1 MHTYWTLL
9 PAQPSFGTLLA
20 SCDPPEPA
28 CRRATLR
35 PRTFAVPVHVTPLPL
50 TMRSLTGD
58 DAFGRQR
65 PADFDAPR
73 TTSAQ
78 SSHMSFILAD
88 EATLDSYLEQPSI
101 PRPRDPW
108 KAHESGHILFARRDD
123 KDVEPSRTTPFER
136 GWAPAPEPSVSSRA
150 SAVPPSP
157 ASVRS
162 HNTQMS
168 WSRPMTPIMLG
179 TSVAGSIMSSPSSR
193 RDSLCGSISEHAISS
208 DDEDDF
214 LQETPSASLGAGNA
228 PQLVMPSIKMPSR
241 RPFTEAGKAMGRLKV
256 LVAGDSGVGKTALIK
271 AVVQSCEHIV
281 HVDPITPQPRKRS
294 PKTVERDAG
303 PSRRDSQSTSGITEI
318 LASTKPY
325 PEWWTELDEATA
337 SERRRSLGDSILE
350 RNICFVDTPGYG
362 KGSSVSAAFPPPKL
376 MIYLPFQALETMMPC
391 VEYVESHLNRLSADA
406 LSDPE
411 MLNMLGG
418 GGGFQVD
425 AVFYMIDGGMTRRA
439 PYKEIQSD
447 MLFRSQARGH

>member
-1 MHTYWTLL
+1 
-9 PAQPSFGTLLA
+9 
-20 SCDPPEPA
+20 
-28 CRRATLR
+28 
-35 PRTFAVPVHVTPLPL
+35 
-50 TMRSLTGD
+50 MRSLTGD

-88 EATLDSYLEQPSI
+88 EATLDSYLEQPSL

-108 KAHESGHILFARRDD
+108 KAHEVGHILSARRDD
-123 KDVEPSRTTPFER
+123 KDVEPSRTAPVER

-150 SAVPPSP
+150 LAVPPSP

-168 WSRPMTPIMLG
+168 WSRPVTPIMLG

-193 RDSLCGSISEHAISS
+193 RGSLCGSISEHAISS
-208 DDEDDF
+208 DEEDDF
-214 LQETPSASLGAGNA
+214 PQETPSASLGAGNA

-256 LVAGDSGVGKTALIK
+256 LIAGDSGVGKTALIK
-271 AVVQSCEHIV
+271 AFVQSCEHIV
-281 HVDPITPQPRKRS
+281 HVDPIIPQPSKRS
-294 PKTVERDAG
+294 PKSAERDAG
-303 PSRRDSQSTSGITEI
+303 PSRRDYQSTSGITEI

-337 SERRRSLGDSILE
+337 SQRRRSMGDSILE

-362 KGSSVSAAFPPPKL
+362 KGSSVSASFW
-376 MIYLPFQALETMMPC
+376 LPHTDDLLTLPGLGN
-391 VEYVESHLNRLSADA
+391 H
-406 LSDPE
+406 DP
-411 MLNMLGG
+411 L
-418 GGGFQVD
+418 
-425 AVFYMIDGGMTRRA
+425 
-439 PYKEIQSD
+439 
-447 MLFRSQARGH
+447 RGIC